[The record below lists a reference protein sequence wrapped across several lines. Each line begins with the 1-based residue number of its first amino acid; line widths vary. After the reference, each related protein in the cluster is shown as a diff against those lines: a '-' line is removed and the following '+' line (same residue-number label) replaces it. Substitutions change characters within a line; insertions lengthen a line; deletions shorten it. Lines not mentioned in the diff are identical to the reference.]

1 MKKYKGIFLADIHI
15 GDMPRDQLKHE
26 FEEVVYPFISRHDL
40 DFVIFAGDYFGHKLY
55 LNDENTVLAS
65 MILQEIDAR
74 LKPEAKIRMV
84 YGTESHEENQYGPF
98 KGMLDRDFKV
108 IRTFDEEELFPDLM
122 VVYIPEELLED
133 PEDYYDTQWK
143 ITQRPDLIV
152 GHGTIRE
159 AMQKA
164 ASAIEDKQ
172 NVRRRVPVFRTGDL
186 RRQTD
191 GLVVFGHYH
200 VHTVLDPMMMYVG
213 SFSRW
218 KFGEEDAKGFLYA
231 EYDVS
236 DHTWTYEFMENTYAP
251 VYKTVGFGYQ
261 NTIFQSLDEL
271 KKKMDHFEN
280 LTKTAGM
287 DHLKMEF
294 NVPETCENPE
304 YVMEYLRER
313 FKRNSNIKINIT
325 NGYIE
330 KKREEDQSALAEDY
344 EKYAPIFD
352 PNTKMEDR
360 VTYFIDVEYDKTIPR
375 ELTALYL
382 YSNLQDIL
390 SYKKKEPES
399 V

>member
-26 FEEVVYPFISRHDL
+26 FEEVIYPFISRHDL

-108 IRTFDEEELFPDLM
+108 LRTFDEEELFPDLL
-122 VVYIPEELLED
+122 VTYIPEELLED

-164 ASAIEDKQ
+164 ASAIEDKR
-172 NVRRRVPVFRTGDL
+172 NVKRRVPVFRTGDL

-200 VHTVLDPMMMYVG
+200 VHTVLDPLMMYVG

-218 KFGEEDAKGFLYA
+218 KFGEEEAKGFLYA
-231 EYDVS
+231 EYDAS
-236 DHTWTYEFMENTYAP
+236 DHSWTHEFIENTYAP

-271 KKKMDHFEN
+271 
-280 LTKTAGM
+280 
-287 DHLKMEF
+287 
-294 NVPETCENPE
+294 
-304 YVMEYLRER
+304 
-313 FKRNSNIKINIT
+313 
-325 NGYIE
+325 
-330 KKREEDQSALAEDY
+330 
-344 EKYAPIFD
+344 
-352 PNTKMEDR
+352 
-360 VTYFIDVEYDKTIPR
+360 
-375 ELTALYL
+375 
-382 YSNLQDIL
+382 
-390 SYKKKEPES
+390 
-399 V
+399 

>member
-15 GDMPRDQLKHE
+15 GDMPRDQLKQE
-26 FEEVVYPFISRHDL
+26 FEEVVYPFLETHDL
-40 DFVIFAGDYFGHKLY
+40 DFVIFCGDYFGHKLY

-65 MILQEIDAR
+65 MILQEIDKR
-74 LKPEAKIRMV
+74 LKPDAKIRMV

-108 IRTFDEEELFPDLM
+108 IKTFDEEELFPDML
-122 VVYIPEELLED
+122 VVYIPEEMLED
-133 PEDYYDTQWK
+133 PDDYYATQWE
-143 ITQRPDLIV
+143 ITPPPNLVV

-164 ASAIEDKQ
+164 ASSIEDKK
-172 NVRRRVPVFRTGDL
+172 NVKRRVPVFRTGDL
-186 RRQTD
+186 RSLCK

-218 KFGEEDAKGFLYA
+218 KFGEEEAKGFLYA
-231 EYDVS
+231 EYDVN
-236 DHTWTYEFMENTYAP
+236 DHTWTHEFIENTYTP
-251 VYKTVGFGYQ
+251 VYKTIGFGYQ
-261 NTIFQSLDEL
+261 NTIFESMDEL
-271 KKKMDHFEN
+271 KKKMDYFEK
-280 LTKTAGM
+280 LTQTTDM
-287 DHLKMEF
+287 EHLKMEF
-294 NVPETCENPE
+294 NVPETCDNPE
-304 YVMEYLRER
+304 YVMEFLRER
-313 FKRNSNIKINIT
+313 FKRVPNIKVNIT

-330 KKREEDQSALAEDY
+330 KKRQENQTALTDEY

-352 PNTKMEDR
+352 PNTEMEDR
-360 VTYFIDVEYDKTIPR
+360 VSYFIDVEYDKEIPR

-390 SYKKKEPES
+390 NYKKKEPES

>member
-133 PEDYYDTQWK
+133 PDDYYDTQWK

-164 ASAIEDKQ
+164 ASAIEDKR

-218 KFGEEDAKGFLYA
+218 KFGEEEAKGFLYA

-344 EKYAPIFD
+344 
-352 PNTKMEDR
+352 
-360 VTYFIDVEYDKTIPR
+360 
-375 ELTALYL
+375 
-382 YSNLQDIL
+382 
-390 SYKKKEPES
+390 
-399 V
+399 